1 MTDPIVVVPVAH
13 ARIDYD
19 SAQRFQEQLLA
30 ALGDGSAV
38 LIVDFS
44 AVEAISSVGL
54 RALVVAAKKS
64 KAANGKIVVSGLR
77 PLVREVF
84 EISRFDALFPLYES
98 VAAARDALEAG

>member
-1 MTDPIVVVPVAH
+1 MSEPVVVTVAEK
-13 ARIDYD
+13 RIDYD
-19 SAQRFQEQLLA
+19 SAKRFGEALLA
-30 ALGDGSAV
+30 ALGDGSAM

-64 KAANGKIVVSGLR
+64 KSGGGKIVVSGLR

-84 EISRFDALFPLYES
+84 EISRFDALFPLYDS
-98 VAAARDALEAG
+98 VEAARNALSAG

>member
-1 MTDPIVVVPVAH
+1 MIDPTVVVVAD

-19 SAQRFQEQLLA
+19 SAQRFGEQLLA

-44 AVEAISSVGL
+44 AVGAISSVGL

-64 KAANGKIVVSGLR
+64 KTANGKIVVSGLQ

-84 EISRFDALFPLYES
+84 EISRFDALFPLYDS
-98 VAAARDALEAG
+98 VDEARGALRAG

>member
-1 MTDPIVVVPVAH
+1 MSEPIVVTVAET
-13 ARIDYD
+13 RIDYD
-19 SAQRFQEQLLA
+19 SAQRFGEELLA

-64 KAANGKIVVSGLR
+64 KAANGTIAVSGLR

-84 EISRFDALFPLYES
+84 EISRFDALFPLYDS
-98 VAAARDALEAG
+98 VEAARGALGAG

>member
-1 MTDPIVVVPVAH
+1 MTEPQIVTVAD

-30 ALGDGSAV
+30 ALGDGSVV

-64 KAANGKIVVSGLR
+64 KGAGGKIVVSGLR

-84 EISRFDALFPLYES
+84 EISRFDALFDLYEN
-98 VAAARDALEAG
+98 VGDAQGALRAA

>member
-1 MTDPIVVVPVAH
+1 MSDPVLVTVGES
-13 ARIDYD
+13 RIDYD
-19 SAQRFQEQLLA
+19 TAPRFQQQLLT
-30 ALGDGSAV
+30 ALGDGSAT

-64 KAANGKIVVSGLR
+64 KAANGNIVVSGLR

-84 EISRFDALFPLYES
+84 EISRFDALFALYDS
-98 VAAARDALEAG
+98 VDAARGELGAA